1 MTTIR
6 KSASLKKLIAVLTF
20 ATGVAGT
27 FVLMQLFGHEES
39 EMQFIHFIP
48 FLVGTMAMPI
58 AHFIMKC
65 QACGGNLAPTI
76 MTSGSPIAVSKKIHF
91 CPYCGINIDTEI
103 THCKDKLTSK

>member
-20 ATGVAGT
+20 ATGFAGT
-27 FVLMQLFGHEES
+27 VVLVELFGHEEN
-39 EMQFIHFIP
+39 EMQFMYFIP
-48 FLVGTMAMPI
+48 FLVGAMTMPI
-58 AHFIMKC
+58 AHFIIKC

-103 THCKDKLTSK
+103 TQCKSK